1 MFRMSSPIFGVL
13 QRVGKAFMLPIALLP
28 VAGLLLGIGA
38 SFTNETML
46 TSYGLMGVMGP
57 GTLLFNLLSIMKN
70 AGDIV
75 FANLPILFAMGVAA
89 GMANS
94 EKEVATLSGAVAYFV
109 MHATINAM
117 LGINGKL
124 AADALHA
131 GSLVSTV
138 GIISLQMG
146 VFGGILVGFGVAA
159 LHNRYHKIEF
169 PQVFAFFG
177 GSRFVPIISSLVY
190 VVVGIVMYYIW
201 PMVQNGIYTIG
212 SLVNETGYFGTFL
225 YGLTERALIPFG
237 LHHVFY
243 MPFWQTGL
251 GGSMI
256 INGQLVEGAQKI
268 FFAQLA
274 DPTVLKFNAEATR
287 YMAGK
292 FPFMI
297 FGLPG
302 AALAMYVTAKP
313 EKKKLVGGLLLSA
326 ALTAIITGIT
336 EPIEFTFL
344 FVAPMMYAIH
354 CVLAGLSFMLMYI
367 FRVGV
372 GMTFSGGFIDLL
384 LFGILQGEAKTNW
397 LYIVLVGVFYFP
409 IYFFLFRFLILKYNF
424 KTPGR
429 EDEDAGVKLYTRSD
443 YDAKNDKGKSNED
456 KKETAEPTKEDDVSS
471 KIEIG
476 LGGAGNIVSVD
487 ACITRL
493 RVNVK
498 DGSLVNKDIL
508 KSTGAVG
515 VMQNGDAVQ
524 VIYGPKVSVIK
535 SRFDEYLANQEKE
548 RS

>member
-1 MFRMSSPIFGVL
+1 MSSPIFGVL

-138 GIISLQMG
+138 GIMSLQMG

-201 PMVQNGIYTIG
+201 PMVQNGIYAIG

-274 DPTVLKFNAEATR
+274 DPAVLKFNAEATR

-344 FVAPMMYAIH
+344 FVAPVMYAIH

-443 YDAKNDKGKSNED
+443 YDAKNDKGKINED
-456 KKETAEPTKEDDVSS
+456 KKETAQSIKEDDVSS
-471 KIEIG
+471 RIEIG
-476 LGGAGNIVSVD
+476 LGGADNIVSVD

-535 SRFDEYLANQEKE
+535 SRFDEYLAKGEDK

>member
-1 MFRMSSPIFGVL
+1 MSSPIFGVL

>member
-1 MFRMSSPIFGVL
+1 MSSPIFGVL

-138 GIISLQMG
+138 GIMSLQMG

-397 LYIVLVGVFYFP
+397 LYIVLVGIFYFP

-456 KKETAEPTKEDDVSS
+456 KKETTQPTKEDDVSS
-471 KIEIG
+471 RIEIG

-548 RS
+548 RF

>member
-1 MFRMSSPIFGVL
+1 MSSPIFGVL

-46 TSYGLMGVMGP
+46 MSYGLMGVMGP

-138 GIISLQMG
+138 GIMSLQMG

>member
-46 TSYGLMGVMGP
+46 MSYGLMGVMGP

-190 VVVGIVMYYIW
+190 VVVGIVMYYTW

-456 KKETAEPTKEDDVSS
+456 KKETTQPTKEDDVSS
-471 KIEIG
+471 RIEIG

-548 RS
+548 RF

>member
-1 MFRMSSPIFGVL
+1 MSSPIFGVL

-75 FANLPILFAMGVAA
+75 FSNLPILFAMGVAA

-138 GIISLQMG
+138 GIMSLQMG

>member
-1 MFRMSSPIFGVL
+1 MSSPIFGVL

-138 GIISLQMG
+138 GIMSLQMG

-397 LYIVLVGVFYFP
+397 LYIVLVGIFYFP

-535 SRFDEYLANQEKE
+535 SRFDEYLAKGEDK

>member
-1 MFRMSSPIFGVL
+1 MSSPIFGVL

-190 VVVGIVMYYIW
+190 VVVGIVMYYTW

-274 DPTVLKFNAEATR
+274 DPTVLKFNVEATR

-524 VIYGPKVSVIK
+524 VINGPKVSVIK

>member
-1 MFRMSSPIFGVL
+1 MSSPIFGVL

-190 VVVGIVMYYIW
+190 VVVGIVMYYTW

>member
-46 TSYGLMGVMGP
+46 MSYGLMGVMGP

-429 EDEDAGVKLYTRSD
+429 EDEDAEVKLYTRSD

>member
-1 MFRMSSPIFGVL
+1 MSSPIFGVL

-46 TSYGLMGVMGP
+46 TSYGLMEVMGP

-94 EKEVATLSGAVAYFV
+94 EKEVAILSGAVAYFV

-190 VVVGIVMYYIW
+190 VVVGIVMYYTW

-344 FVAPMMYAIH
+344 FVAPVMYAIH

-367 FRVGV
+367 FKVGV

>member
-1 MFRMSSPIFGVL
+1 
-13 QRVGKAFMLPIALLP
+13 
-28 VAGLLLGIGA
+28 
-38 SFTNETML
+38 
-46 TSYGLMGVMGP
+46 
-57 GTLLFNLLSIMKN
+57 
-70 AGDIV
+70 
-75 FANLPILFAMGVAA
+75 
-89 GMANS
+89 
-94 EKEVATLSGAVAYFV
+94 
-109 MHATINAM
+109 
-117 LGINGKL
+117 
-124 AADALHA
+124 
-131 GSLVSTV
+131 
-138 GIISLQMG
+138 
-146 VFGGILVGFGVAA
+146 
-159 LHNRYHKIEF
+159 
-169 PQVFAFFG
+169 
-177 GSRFVPIISSLVY
+177 
-190 VVVGIVMYYIW
+190 
-201 PMVQNGIYTIG
+201 
-212 SLVNETGYFGTFL
+212 
-225 YGLTERALIPFG
+225 
-237 LHHVFY
+237 
-243 MPFWQTGL
+243 
-251 GGSMI
+251 MI

>member
-1 MFRMSSPIFGVL
+1 MSSPIFGVL

-57 GTLLFNLLSIMKN
+57 GTLLFSLLSIMKN

-138 GIISLQMG
+138 GIMSLQMG

>member
-1 MFRMSSPIFGVL
+1 MSSPIFGVL

-46 TSYGLMGVMGP
+46 TSYGLMEVMGP

-190 VVVGIVMYYIW
+190 VVVGIVMYYTW

-471 KIEIG
+471 RIEIG

>member
-138 GIISLQMG
+138 GIMSLQMG

>member
-1 MFRMSSPIFGVL
+1 MSSPIFGVL

-190 VVVGIVMYYIW
+190 VVVGIVMYYTW

-397 LYIVLVGVFYFP
+397 LYIVLVGIFYFP

-456 KKETAEPTKEDDVSS
+456 KKETTQPTKEDDVSS
-471 KIEIG
+471 RIEIG

-548 RS
+548 RF

>member
-1 MFRMSSPIFGVL
+1 MSSPIFGVL

-46 TSYGLMGVMGP
+46 MSYGLMGVMGP

-190 VVVGIVMYYIW
+190 VVVGIVMYYTW

>member
-1 MFRMSSPIFGVL
+1 MSSPIFGVL

-535 SRFDEYLANQEKE
+535 SRFDEYLTKGEDK

>member
-138 GIISLQMG
+138 GIMSLQMG

-190 VVVGIVMYYIW
+190 VVVGIVMYYTW

-535 SRFDEYLANQEKE
+535 SRFDEYLAKGEDK

>member
-1 MFRMSSPIFGVL
+1 MSSPIFGVL

-535 SRFDEYLANQEKE
+535 SRFDEYLAKGENK

>member
-1 MFRMSSPIFGVL
+1 MSSPIFGVL

-138 GIISLQMG
+138 GIMSLQMG

>member
-1 MFRMSSPIFGVL
+1 MSSPIFGVL

-397 LYIVLVGVFYFP
+397 LYIVLVGIFYFP

-456 KKETAEPTKEDDVSS
+456 KKETTQPTKEDDVSS
-471 KIEIG
+471 RIEIG

-535 SRFDEYLANQEKE
+535 SRFDEYLAKGENK

>member
-1 MFRMSSPIFGVL
+1 MSSPIFGVL

-138 GIISLQMG
+138 GIMSLQMG

-190 VVVGIVMYYIW
+190 VVVGIVMYYTW

-344 FVAPMMYAIH
+344 FVAPVMYAIH

-367 FRVGV
+367 FKVGV

-535 SRFDEYLANQEKE
+535 SRFDEYLAKGEDK

>member
-372 GMTFSGGFIDLL
+372 GMTFSGGFIDRL

-397 LYIVLVGVFYFP
+397 LYIVLVGIFYFP

>member
-1 MFRMSSPIFGVL
+1 MSSPIFGVL

-384 LFGILQGEAKTNW
+384 LFGILLGEGKTNW

>member
-456 KKETAEPTKEDDVSS
+456 KKETTQPTKEDDVSS
-471 KIEIG
+471 RIEIG

-548 RS
+548 RF

>member
-535 SRFDEYLANQEKE
+535 SRFDEYLAKGENK

>member
-1 MFRMSSPIFGVL
+1 MSSPIFGVL

-138 GIISLQMG
+138 GIMSLQMG

-190 VVVGIVMYYIW
+190 VVVGIVMYYTW

-548 RS
+548 RF

>member
-1 MFRMSSPIFGVL
+1 MSSPIFGVL

-75 FANLPILFAMGVAA
+75 FSNLPILFAMGVAA

-138 GIISLQMG
+138 GIMSLQMG

-548 RS
+548 RA

>member
-1 MFRMSSPIFGVL
+1 MSSPIFGVL

-131 GSLVSTV
+131 GSLVSTI

-190 VVVGIVMYYIW
+190 VVVGIVMYYTW

>member
-1 MFRMSSPIFGVL
+1 MSSPIFGVL

-46 TSYGLMGVMGP
+46 MSYGLMGVMGP

-397 LYIVLVGVFYFP
+397 LYIVLVGIFYFP

>member
-46 TSYGLMGVMGP
+46 MSYGLMGVMGP

-429 EDEDAGVKLYTRSD
+429 EDEDAEVKLYTRSD

-456 KKETAEPTKEDDVSS
+456 KKETAQSMKEDDVSS
-471 KIEIG
+471 RIEIG

-548 RS
+548 RF

>member
-1 MFRMSSPIFGVL
+1 MSSPIFGVL

-190 VVVGIVMYYIW
+190 VVVGIVMYYTW

-344 FVAPMMYAIH
+344 FVAPVMYAIH

-367 FRVGV
+367 FKVGV

-548 RS
+548 RF

>member
-1 MFRMSSPIFGVL
+1 MSSPIFGVL

-190 VVVGIVMYYIW
+190 VVVGIVMYYTW

-397 LYIVLVGVFYFP
+397 LYIVLVGIFYFP

>member
-1 MFRMSSPIFGVL
+1 MSSPIFGVL

-75 FANLPILFAMGVAA
+75 FSNLPILFAMGVAA

-124 AADALHA
+124 AADALNA

-138 GIISLQMG
+138 GIMSLQMG